1 MRLVD
6 TKGSAVSLERSGREL
21 FLRGWNSAGSQWT
34 ELEFLGAALTFFR
47 VFLIVLNV
55 CAPVVVTSQS
65 YFRVEDICLSRNS
78 PVDRSF
84 VVDVTLEWRM
94 LAYLDYCFEWPQS

>member
-21 FLRGWNSAGSQWT
+21 FLRGWNSAGSRWT
-34 ELEFLGAALTFFR
+34 ESEFLGAALTFFR
-47 VFLIVLNV
+47 VFQIVLNV

-65 YFRVEDICLSRNS
+65 YFRVEDICLSHNF
-78 PVDRSF
+78 PVDRLF
-84 VVDVTLEWRM
+84 VVDVILEWRM
-94 LAYLDYCFEWPQS
+94 SAYLDYCFEWPQS